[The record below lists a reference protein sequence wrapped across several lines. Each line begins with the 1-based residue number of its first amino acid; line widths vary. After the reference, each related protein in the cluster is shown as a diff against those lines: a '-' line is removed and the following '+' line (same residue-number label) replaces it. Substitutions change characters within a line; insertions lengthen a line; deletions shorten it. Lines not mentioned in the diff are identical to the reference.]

1 MKAILTP
8 QPPPVN
14 EKFSLNL
21 TYLLIIYA
29 FPYIYIQPQ
38 PLPCSHIET
47 LLRHAQE
54 LLPYLDGNLGCS
66 SWRHRTAICLSVVIS
81 MENSAP
87 ILSKLK

>member
-29 FPYIYIQPQ
+29 FPYFYHSSDHRCIHVLTMSTINN
-38 PLPCSHIET
+38 
-47 LLRHAQE
+47 
-54 LLPYLDGNLGCS
+54 YLYYE
-66 SWRHRTAICLSVVIS
+66 VVYFI
-81 MENSAP
+81 
-87 ILSKLK
+87 KDRQDK